1 MKRFRWLAL
10 FLLPIALLLSGS
22 NDAYARSSDLND
34 PDPIAIPAGK
44 SAEDV
49 SRAIKSALAG
59 RTWVVS
65 SEQPGRI
72 NATLNLRSHV
82 ARIAI
87 TYDATSIR
95 IAYVS
100 SENLKYKEKNGKRSI
115 HSNYISWIGNLVT
128 DISRQLQSG

>member
-1 MKRFRWLAL
+1 MKRFRWIAL
-10 FLLPIALLLSGS
+10 FLLPLALILGGS
-22 NDAYARSSDLND
+22 HEAYARSSELND

-44 SAEDV
+44 SADDV
-49 SRAIKSALAG
+49 ARAIKSALAT

-65 SEQPGRI
+65 NEQPGKI

-82 ARIAI
+82 ARIEI
-87 TYDATSIR
+87 SYDATKVR

-115 HSNYISWIGNLVT
+115 HSNYVSWIGNLVA
-128 DISRQLQSG
+128 DISRQLQA